1 MGRRSAI
8 SRVGQETAFTRLLRE
23 TTSWPSDYC
32 FKFIVPAAQLDALC
46 RRLPE
51 QPTATRASRN
61 GGYQSVTLRIEMASP
76 EAVLAVYASAAKVP
90 GVIAL

>member
-1 MGRRSAI
+1 MPRAGEKA
-8 SRVGQETAFTRLLRE
+8 AFSRLLQE

-46 RRLPE
+46 RQLPE
-51 QPTATRASRN
+51 QPTSTRASRN
-61 GGYQSVTLRIEMASP
+61 GRYQSVTLRIEMVSP
-76 EAVLAVYASAAKVP
+76 EAVLAVYASAAEVP